1 LPSRSIKVQPS
12 SQLFKELAKLDI
24 QFKLNWS
31 DIKKAL
37 IERFFYVI
45 INVVELMLL

>member
-1 LPSRSIKVQPS
+1 VQPS

-31 DIKKAL
+31 ESWAL
-37 IERFFYVI
+37 EQK
-45 INVVELMLL
+45 